1 MSNQD
6 KGQQDNI
13 DLLVERQETVLDK
26 VTEGIQGNGITVED
40 WTRLRNL
47 HIPEA
52 ARGHL
57 SQRTARVLEIY
68 TRYGLYRKPKR
79 LLSLDRHLRRDFD
92 AVQRLY
98 VNKGLLTLSPRG
110 EIEIQSSLS
119 GETPVMESQLDY
131 LEMIEQDESEGKQ

>member
-13 DLLVERQETVLDK
+13 DLLVQRQRIVLDK
-26 VTEGIQGNGITVED
+26 VTEGIQLDGISVTD
-40 WTRLRNL
+40 WTILRNYM
-47 HIPEA
+47 IPAA
-52 ARGHL
+52 ARGHI
-57 SQRTARVLEIY
+57 SQRTARVLEVF

-98 VNKGLLTLSPRG
+98 VNKGLLTLSPMG
-110 EIEIQSSLS
+110 EVEIQSSLS
-119 GETPVMESQLDY
+119 GETPQMESQLDY